1 MSTQEMYHANEAWVE
16 RMLDWYSAVKRD
28 LPWRRSRDPYAVLVS
43 EVMLQQTRIE
53 TVIGYYDRFMRAY
66 PTAEALAEAPEE
78 DVLKLWEGLG
88 YYSRARNLQK
98 AAKQIAAAGGF
109 PNETEEIRKL
119 AGVGDYTAAA
129 VASIAFG
136 RRAAAVDGN
145 VTRVIARLYGLEDDT
160 AQPAVRRKIAE
171 ILEPVIPE
179 PVLADD
185 GASDRGPGEFTQAL
199 MELGELICIPKVPRC
214 ENCPL
219 REMCAAVQ
227 TGRTAEL
234 PYRSPK
240 AAPVA
245 VHRWIAVIRREP
257 DGAVLLHRRPAKGL
271 LAGSWEFPGTEKL
284 PEGCAASEAGGFGEP
299 FQQSFGGA
307 FQQNFGEAFRQ
318 EYGISIRPLRY
329 LGEVRHVFTH
339 REWIMQIFEAALEQT
354 EEQIAADDPA
364 AGTDWCWEDLRADS
378 GRMMATAFRKIR
390 RLLI

>member
-1 MSTQEMYHANEAWVE
+1 MSMQEDRCVNTEWVG
-16 RMLDWYSAVKRD
+16 RMLAWYCAEKRD

-53 TVIGYYDRFMRAY
+53 TVIRYYDRFMRAY
-66 PTAEALAEAPEE
+66 PTAEALAAAPEE

-98 AAKQIAAAGGF
+98 AAKQIVAAGGF
-109 PNETEEIRKL
+109 PEETAEIRKL

-179 PVLADD
+179 SVLAEDS
-185 GASDRGPGEFTQAL
+185 APNRGPGEFTQAL

-219 REMCAAVQ
+219 RGLCAAVQ

-245 VHRWIAVIRREP
+245 VHRCIAVIRRKS
-257 DGAVLLHRRPAKGL
+257 DRAVLLHRRPAKGL
-271 LAGSWEFPGTEKL
+271 LAGSWEFPGTEKV
-284 PEGCAASEAGGFGEP
+284 PDASEA
-299 FQQSFGGA
+299 S
-307 FQQNFGEAFRQ
+307 FRQ
-318 EYGISIRPLRY
+318 VFHDAFLREYGISIRPLRY

-339 REWIMQIFEAALEQT
+339 REWIMQVFEAALEQP
-354 EEQIAADDPA
+354 EEQRTADDPV
-364 AGTDWCWEDLRADS
+364 AGTDWCWEDLREDS
-378 GRMMATAFRKIR
+378 GHMMATAFRKIR
-390 RLLI
+390 KFLI

>member
-1 MSTQEMYHANEAWVE
+1 MSTQEMCHVNEAWVE
-16 RMLDWYSAVKRD
+16 RMLDWYSAAKRD

-66 PTAEALAEAPEE
+66 PTAEALAAAPEE

-88 YYSRARNLQK
+88 YYSRARNLHK

-109 PNETEEIRKL
+109 PQETEEIRKL

-145 VTRVIARLYGLEDDT
+145 VTRVIARLYGLKDDT

-171 ILEPVIPE
+171 MLEPVIPE
-179 PVLADD
+179 PVLADG
-185 GASDRGPGEFTQAL
+185 GASNHGPGEFTQAL

-219 REMCAAVQ
+219 KDLCVAAQ

-245 VHRWIAVIRREP
+245 VHRYIAVIRREP

-271 LAGSWEFPGTEKL
+271 LAGSWEFPGTEKM
-284 PEGCAASEAGGFGEP
+284 PDASEA
-299 FQQSFGGA
+299 
-307 FQQNFGEAFRQ
+307 AFRQ
-318 EYGISIRPLRY
+318 VFHEAFLRECGISIRPLRY

-339 REWIMQIFEAALEQT
+339 REWIMQVYEADLEQT
-354 EEQIAADDPA
+354 EEQTAADDPT
-364 AGTDWCWEDLRADS
+364 AGTDWCWEDLQADS

-390 RLLI
+390 KLLI